1 MKEDT
6 KGLYLAIILSL
17 VIIFVTNMIF
27 PSSPTPAANQEAVAV
42 PAAET
47 AQSPRQDSTSAPVM
61 AEETGIGLD
70 EA

>member
-27 PSSPTPAANQEAVAV
+27 PSSPTPRKPEFCFF
-42 PAAET
+42 
-47 AQSPRQDSTSAPVM
+47 
-61 AEETGIGLD
+61 LD
-70 EA
+70 

>member
-27 PSSPTPAANQEAVAV
+27 PSSPNPGCQ
-42 PAAET
+42 PRGRS
-47 AQSPRQDSTSAPVM
+47 SPRGGNGAAPT
-61 AEETGIGLD
+61 AG
-70 EA
+70 